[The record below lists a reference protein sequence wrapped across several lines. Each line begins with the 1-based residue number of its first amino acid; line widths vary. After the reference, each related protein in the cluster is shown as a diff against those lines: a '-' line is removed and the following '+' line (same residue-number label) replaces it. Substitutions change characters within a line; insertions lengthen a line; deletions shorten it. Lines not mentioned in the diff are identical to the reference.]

1 MASRSTLTVVA
12 GVVWYAGA
20 ISVSMRGSF
29 LLAEAVTLHKSGFPW
44 HWAMFGLGV
53 AGGILK
59 AWLVFSRSAQRN
71 LRRIR
76 LLKRSAWWDLYPRW
90 FYPLLA
96 LMIATGI
103 LMSRFASGDY
113 EKLCAVIIA
122 YFIIGIGLALG
133 GIPYLSAA
141 KRYRS
146 DKREEREKTRQGL

>member
-1 MASRSTLTVVA
+1 MVSRSALTVAA
-12 GVVWYAGA
+12 GMIWYAGA

-29 LLAEAVTLHKSGFPW
+29 LLVDAIALQSRSFPW

-53 AGGILK
+53 SIGALK
-59 AWLVFSRSAQRN
+59 AWLIFSKSAQKN
-71 LRRIR
+71 LLRIQS
-76 LLKRSAWWDLYPRW
+76 LKRPAWWNLYPLW

-103 LMSRFASGDY
+103 LMSRFAAGDY
-113 EKLCAVIIA
+113 ERLCAVIPA
-122 YFIIGIGLALG
+122 YFMIGVGLAVG

-146 DKREEREKTRQGL
+146 DKREKREETRQRL